1 LANIKSLLDF
11 DFYKVCFNLIYLDA
25 VKTFVVT
32 HPRRR
37 VLVYTAKGLD
47 SIRAGILL
55 SLEVSF
61 MDCHSDFLPKW
72 QDGGFALYF

>member
-1 LANIKSLLDF
+1 LLDF

-55 SLEVSF
+55 SLGGSF
-61 MDCHSDFLPKW
+61 MDCHSDFLPN
-72 QDGGFALYF
+72 GRMEAFALYF

>member
-1 LANIKSLLDF
+1 LLDF

-25 VKTFVVT
+25 VKAFVVT

-37 VLVYTAKGLD
+37 VPVYAAKGLD

-55 SLEVSF
+55 SLGGSF
-61 MDCHSDFLPKW
+61 MDYHSDFLPKW
-72 QDGGFALYF
+72 EDGGFALYF